1 MSREQSSGGGWFREA
16 DYDLMLTELERS
28 APTSLWSE
36 VRRRFREQRAARWS
50 ARLLM
55 VLALLAFFA
64 PLLPLPSPA
73 AMRLA
78 GAPHAPVA
86 PWSEF
91 VNQRYE
97 PVYGPLGALDR
108 ALVATRQKLFGK
120 TQLGSWLG
128 TDTKG
133 RDTLARILW
142 GSRTSLLV
150 ALCAALTSLSLGVAW
165 GALAGLSGGRV
176 DNLMMRALDV
186 LQSIPTIFVVIFLLS
201 FLNAPSAALGGARL
215 LSREQVFFLVIGAVS
230 WLSMARVVRGQVL
243 ALRSAPYVEAARAQG
258 ASLVWI
264 VRKHVWPNVLPVVG
278 VYVTLTL
285 PAVILYEAFLSFLGL
300 GVEAPNVSWG
310 VLAADGAEAL
320 SPLVSSWW
328 LVAAPS
334 TALAATLLAL
344 GLVGDGLRDALDL
357 RRGER

>member
-1 MSREQSSGGGWFREA
+1 MTLRIVLSQLWRDMRSQR
-16 DYDLMLTELERS
+16 LRTTLT
-28 APTSLWSE
+28 
-36 VRRRFREQRAARWS
+36 
-50 ARLLM
+50 
-55 VLALLAFFA
+55 
-64 PLLPLPSPA
+64 
-73 AMRLA
+73 
-78 GAPHAPVA
+78 
-86 PWSEF
+86 
-91 VNQRYE
+91 
-97 PVYGPLGALDR
+97 
-108 ALVATRQKLFGK
+108 LFG
-120 TQLGSWLG
+120 LGWGTFCVIVMLSFGEGVSRKQYESASNLG
-128 TDTKG
+128 E
-133 RDTLARILW
+133 RILILW

-264 VRKHVWPNVLPVVG
+264 VRKHVWPNVLPVVV